1 MKANFGRKD
10 IVDTNIFTNPEYIK
24 TWAKSMQDACGNVS
38 MKIPRVMG
46 KLKWLMDKF
55 VNDYNEQLG
64 LLEPIGEEE

>member
-1 MKANFGRKD
+1 
-10 IVDTNIFTNPEYIK
+10 
-24 TWAKSMQDACGNVS
+24 MQDACGNAS
-38 MKIPRVMG
+38 MKIPPDMG